1 MDYGL
6 FEEALVD
13 FFCRQLRD
21 VAVARSR
28 AAAIIR
34 IAQGC
39 DEEIVGGDRGMEI
52 VCPATSPFAEY
63 IEAATAITTLDA
75 FLAERGQKKESKRV
89 PYEIRLPFGGGWL
102 LEVRQAREV
111 QRREAYRLKRRKAV
125 RPPKSRAPEV
135 GLEGTAGA
143 VSGQRDG
150 VPFSATAQAG
160 DLAVQA
166 SSDDGAGSEAR
177 KQAAREAATEYQA

>member
-13 FFCRQLRD
+13 FFCRQHHD

-34 IAQGC
+34 LAQGC

-52 VCPATSPFAEY
+52 VCPTTIPFAEY
-63 IEAATAITTLDA
+63 IEAATAITTLGA
-75 FLAERGQKKESKRV
+75 FLAERRQKKEPSKRV

-102 LEVRQAREV
+102 LEVRQEREV
-111 QRREAYRLKRRKAV
+111 RRREAYRLKRREAA
-125 RPPKSRAPEV
+125 RPPKRQLP
-135 GLEGTAGA
+135 
-143 VSGQRDG
+143 
-150 VPFSATAQAG
+150 
-160 DLAVQA
+160 
-166 SSDDGAGSEAR
+166 
-177 KQAAREAATEYQA
+177 K

>member
-13 FFCRQLRD
+13 FFCRQHHD

-52 VCPATSPFAEY
+52 VCPTTIPFAEY

-75 FLAERGQKKESKRV
+75 FLAERGQKKEPPKRV
-89 PYEIRLPFGGGWL
+89 PYEIHLPFGGGWL
-102 LEVRQAREV
+102 LEVRQEREV
-111 QRREAYRLKRRKAV
+111 RRREAYRLKRRKAA
-125 RPPKSRAPEV
+125 RPPKRRP
-135 GLEGTAGA
+135 
-143 VSGQRDG
+143 
-150 VPFSATAQAG
+150 P
-160 DLAVQA
+160 
-166 SSDDGAGSEAR
+166 
-177 KQAAREAATEYQA
+177 K